1 MKVCQPNVVISGFD
15 KDEFEEIKKLLSFL
29 GCYFNVFEVNGEKRI
44 EVFKPE
50 Y

>member
-1 MKVCQPNVVISGFD
+1 MKVCRPNVVISSID
-15 KDEFEEIKKLLSFL
+15 NNELEEFKKLLSFI
-29 GCYFNVFEVNGEKRI
+29 GCYFNVFEVNGETRI